1 MRLFRADGPLYEIIT
16 KFTDMVLLSLCW
28 LVCSIP
34 ILTIGASTSALYA
47 ECFKMLK
54 SEEGHV
60 CRQFFS
66 YFKSNFKQ
74 ATLAWL
80 ILLPI
85 GVLIAYMIYLY
96 FFGMSVMDGAADV
109 FAILLLVAA
118 ALYIITLT
126 YVFACAAR
134 YENTPL
140 QTVKNGIFIGLRFLG
155 RTAILL
161 AITVAV
167 MFVALWNYTTMF
179 IALLLVPAFLTYVHG
194 SFILKI
200 FEKLE
205 EERAERECRD
215 ETERHK
221 ALIKSEN
228 PEKKDR

>member
-1 MRLFRADGPLYEIIT
+1 MRLFRADGPVYEFIS

-34 ILTIGASTSALYA
+34 IVTGGASTAALYA
-47 ECFKMLK
+47 VCFKMLK
-54 SEEGHV
+54 NEEGHV

-85 GVLIAYMIYLY
+85 GIIIAYMIYLY
-96 FFGMSVMDGAADV
+96 YFGMSVMDGAADV
-109 FAILLLVAA
+109 FAILVLVAA

-134 YENTPL
+134 YENTPV

-155 RTAILL
+155 RTVILL
-161 AITVAV
+161 AITVAI
-167 MFVALWNYTTMF
+167 MFVAMWNLTTMF
-179 IALLLVPAFLTYVHG
+179 IAVLLVPACLTYVHG
-194 SFILKI
+194 SFIIKI

-205 EERAERECRD
+205 EERAERECRE

-221 ALIKSEN
+221 ALTEA
-228 PEKKDR
+228 EKAGKNK

>member
-1 MRLFRADGPLYEIIT
+1 MRLFRADGPVYEVIT
-16 KFTDMVLLSLCW
+16 KFTNMVLLSLCW
-28 LVCSIP
+28 LAFCLP
-34 ILTIGASTSALYA
+34 IVTVGASTTALYA
-47 ECFKMLK
+47 VCFKMLK
-54 SEEGHV
+54 NEEGHI
-60 CRQFFS
+60 CRQFLS

-85 GVLIAYMIYLY
+85 GVIIAYMLYLY
-96 FFGMSVMDGAADV
+96 FWGMSSVKGVADV
-109 FAILLLVAA
+109 FAILVLVAA

-134 YENTPL
+134 YENTPA
-140 QTVKNGIFIGLRFLG
+140 QTVKNGIFIGLRYIG
-155 RTAILL
+155 RTFIML

-179 IALLLVPAFLTYVHG
+179 IAVLLVPAFLTYVHG
-194 SFILKI
+194 SFIMRI

-205 EERAERECRD
+205 EERSERECRE

-221 ALIKSEN
+221 AQVEADKAEN
-228 PEKKDR
+228 NE

>member
-1 MRLFRADGPLYEIIT
+1 MRLFRADGPVYEFIS

-28 LVCSIP
+28 IVCSIP
-34 ILTIGASTSALYA
+34 IATIGASTAALYA
-47 ECFKMLK
+47 VCFKMLK
-54 SEEGHV
+54 NEEGHV
-60 CRQFFS
+60 CGQFFS

-85 GVLIAYMIYLY
+85 GILIAYLIYLY
-96 FFGMSVMDGAADV
+96 YFGMPVMDGAADV
-109 FAILLLVAA
+109 FAILTLVAA

-134 YENTPL
+134 YENTPS
-140 QTVKNGIFIGLRFLG
+140 QTVKNGIFIGLRFMG
-155 RTAILL
+155 RTVILL
-161 AITVAV
+161 AITIAI

-179 IALLLVPAFLTYVHG
+179 IAVLLVPSFLTYVHG

-205 EERAERECRD
+205 DERAERECRE

-221 ALIKSEN
+221 ALTEADKAA
-228 PEKKDR
+228 KK

>member
-1 MRLFRADGPLYEIIT
+1 MRLFRADGPVYEVIS

-34 ILTIGASTSALYA
+34 IATLGASTAALYA
-47 ECFKMLK
+47 VCFKMLK
-54 SEEGHV
+54 NEEGHV

-85 GVLIAYMIYLY
+85 GLIIAYMLYLY
-96 FFGMSVMDGAADV
+96 YFGMSVMEGAADV

-118 ALYIITLT
+118 ALYVIALT

-134 YENTPL
+134 YENTPV
-140 QTVKNGIFIGLRFLG
+140 QTVKNGIFIGLKFLG
-155 RTAILL
+155 RTVILL

-179 IALLLVPAFLTYVHG
+179 VAVLLVPAFLTYVHG
-194 SFILKI
+194 SFIIRI

-205 EERAERECRD
+205 EERAERECR
-215 ETERHK
+215 EENERHK
-221 ALIKSEN
+221 AKSE
-228 PEKKDR
+228 

>member
-1 MRLFRADGPLYEIIT
+1 MRLFRADGPVYEFIS

-34 ILTIGASTSALYA
+34 IVTGGASTAALYA
-47 ECFKMLK
+47 VCFKMLK
-54 SEEGHV
+54 NEEGHV

-85 GVLIAYMIYLY
+85 GIIIAYMIYLY
-96 FFGMSVMDGAADV
+96 YFGMSVMDGAADV
-109 FAILLLVAA
+109 FAILVLVAA

-134 YENTPL
+134 YENTPV

-155 RTAILL
+155 RTVILL
-161 AITVAV
+161 AITVAI
-167 MFVALWNYTTMF
+167 MFVAMWNLTTMF
-179 IALLLVPAFLTYVHG
+179 IAVLLVPA
-194 SFILKI
+194 
-200 FEKLE
+200 
-205 EERAERECRD
+205 
-215 ETERHK
+215 
-221 ALIKSEN
+221 
-228 PEKKDR
+228 